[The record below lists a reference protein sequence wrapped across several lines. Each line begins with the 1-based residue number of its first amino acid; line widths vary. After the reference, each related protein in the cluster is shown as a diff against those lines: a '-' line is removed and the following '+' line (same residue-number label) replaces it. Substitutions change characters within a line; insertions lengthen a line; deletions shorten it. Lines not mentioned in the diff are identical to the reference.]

1 MTENV
6 ANDPN
11 RRGVCVCGQHGACRL
26 ETQEYS
32 PAMVEGRK
40 EGGFVETELR
50 KSFIGWE
57 GALGKA
63 LAAMTVLGSTLSVSG
78 RCLLVRNEKERVN
91 TKSKEALESGRGVL
105 ERLSVKPGSFVRDAI
120 RSLTSGKGGK

>member
-32 PAMVEGRK
+32 PAMVEGWK
-40 EGGFVETELR
+40 EDLLRRSHVSPLLAGKELWA
-50 KSFIGWE
+50 KV
-57 GALGKA
+57 
-63 LAAMTVLGSTLSVSG
+63 LATMTVLGSTLSVSG
-78 RCLLVRNEKERVN
+78 GCLLVRNEKERVN
-91 TKSKEALESGRGVL
+91 TESKEDLE
-105 ERLSVKPGSFVRDAI
+105 
-120 RSLTSGKGGK
+120 

>member
-32 PAMVEGRK
+32 PAMVEGQK
-40 EGGFVETELR
+40 EGGLVETELR

-57 GALGKA
+57 GALGK
-63 LAAMTVLGSTLSVSG
+63 GPSDND
-78 RCLLVRNEKERVN
+78 C
-91 TKSKEALESGRGVL
+91 
-105 ERLSVKPGSFVRDAI
+105 PGIDVVGI
-120 RSLTSGKGGK
+120 G